1 MRGACRAVLGG
12 EGVRGA
18 CRAVLG
24 GEGVR
29 AQASTEQRATR
40 REERKRA
47 ARAQGGRLEAAGAQ
61 ASTEQRATRREERKR
76 AARAEGAGWRS
87 LRSLPDHRPSTKRP
101 MSDERRVSEGRTRT
115 ACKTERRTP
124 PPPGRLPER
133 RTPPPPG
140 RLPERRT
147 PPPPDTKT
155 KRRCACINIHA

>member
-1 MRGACRAVLGG
+1 MAACRAVLGG
-12 EGVRGA
+12 EGA
-18 CRAVLG
+18 
-24 GEGVR
+24 R
-29 AQASTEQRATR
+29 AQASTEHRATR

-101 MSDERRVSEGRTRT
+101 MSDERRGSEGRTRT

-124 PPPGRLPER
+124 PPPAGFPNAAR
-133 RTPPPPG
+133 RHRPAGFPNAA
-140 RLPERRT
+140 RRHR
-147 PPPPDTKT
+147 PA
-155 KRRCACINIHA
+155 RRHPSVYLYIECIFMQLYSVSRGTS